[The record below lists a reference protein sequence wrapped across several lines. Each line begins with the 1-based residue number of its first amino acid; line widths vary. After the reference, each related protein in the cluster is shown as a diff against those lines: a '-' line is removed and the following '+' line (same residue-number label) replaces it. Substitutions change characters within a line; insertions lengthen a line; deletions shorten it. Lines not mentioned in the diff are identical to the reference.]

1 MVFTKMVKI
10 GTHSMDNIWSL
21 IKKKNQRRKGKRRSV
36 FVSKFEWNPSENL
49 KAPILIAF
57 GARYKVEDVDA

>member
-21 IKKKNQRRKGKRRSV
+21 IKNQRQKRKRRSV
-36 FVSKFEWNPSENL
+36 FVSKFEWNPSEKL

-57 GARYKVEDVDA
+57 GARY